1 MKALSGPL
9 ACVGSPVTAA
19 RSRTWSP
26 TAIPVRGADPGVE
39 KTPYGRLAGPKPVFS
54 GSSSQVTSCPFVG
67 LHTRSRGSP
76 AGPRPGVL
84 PVVRRRPGL
93 PEAEGPEGVDHDC
106 ELVEVLGAERA
117 LHGTRLRPVRVPA
130 GVQRHRP
137 LPDARTLAR
146 LVVAVDVEHDLVG
159 VHVGVV
165 VGHRDSERVVVN
177 LPRDEVADDEVLSSK
192 TWCTGGG

>member
-1 MKALSGPL
+1 MKALSDPL
-9 ACVGSPVTAA
+9 ACVGSPGTGGRA
-19 RSRTWSP
+19 RRARWCAP

-54 GSSSQVTSCPFVG
+54 GSSSQVTSCSFVRS
-67 LHTRSRGSP
+67 HTRFRGSP

-93 PEAEGPEGVDHDC
+93 PEAERPEGVDHDG

-137 LPDARTLAR
+137 LPDARALAR
-146 LVVAVDVEHDLVG
+146 LVVAV
-159 VHVGVV
+159 
-165 VGHRDSERVVVN
+165 
-177 LPRDEVADDEVLSSK
+177 
-192 TWCTGGG
+192 